1 MRCFWRFAL
10 PTLTVLGLWAGLS
23 APLAAS
29 PLTPLAG
36 GRVAAMPQAQPP
48 TARYD
53 FGTRA
58 ATDQSALAQTFTLR
72 NDGKALVT
80 VSRIEP
86 SCGCTTAVL
95 SGDQTIPF
103 ALKPGQSVSVEV
115 SVSPGRLAPG
125 PAHKTIWVYTADD
138 DNHPAALLEVDGTIE
153 AGASAYSPDAL
164 IPGAARP
171 SFLPKEGHLAPP
183 FSLAD
188 TQGKAFT
195 LTAARGHSAALFFFC
210 GCPWCADVAR
220 LWAEVQR
227 GSRLPSDA
235 QTVIV
240 FAGTKA
246 EASVFAAKSG
256 LDLARTRLL
265 PDPDSKLTEGTYQA
279 NSCPRVFTL
288 DAKGLIRYTNDH
300 ADDKP
305 RQSPAKLIVK
315 QALAAL
321 GTAGQ
326 SVAR

>member
-1 MRCFWRFAL
+1 MRFSSRLAL

-23 APLAAS
+23 APLAAA

-58 ATDQSALAQTFTLR
+58 ARDQSPLAQTFTLR
-72 NDGKALVT
+72 NDGKALVM

-125 PAHKTIWVYTADD
+125 PTHKTIWVYTADD

-153 AGASAYSPDAL
+153 SGASLSSPDAL

-183 FSLAD
+183 FSLPD
-188 TQGKAFT
+188 TEGKPFT
-195 LTAARGHSAALFFFC
+195 LTAARGHSVALFFFC
-210 GCPWCADVAR
+210 GCPWCADVAH
-220 LWAEVQR
+220 LWAEVQHEA
-227 GSRLPSDA
+227 RLPADA
-235 QTVIV
+235 QTVVV

-246 EASVFAAKSG
+246 EASAFAAKNG

-265 PDPDSKLTEGTYQA
+265 PDPDSKLTEGAYQA
-279 NSCPRVFTL
+279 NSCPRVFSL
-288 DAKGLIRYTNDH
+288 DPKGLIRYTNDH
-300 ADDKP
+300 ADDRP
-305 RQSPAKLIVK
+305 RQSPAKTIVK
-315 QALAAL
+315 QALEAL
-321 GTAGQ
+321 GQMPQTA
-326 SVAR
+326 AR